1 MARST
6 TALDKGMITLF
17 PAAEEAAERR
27 RQEALPQLPDRQTGA
42 RRRWPAS
49 PAMPAY
55 QPVTVL
61 GKPLLWLREDVMGFA
76 MIALGPSRVETI
88 LAAMPLD
95 AAADDHWV
103 TMPDGQMI
111 CDRSGTFIRTAD
123 WLFPSGQS
131 REPVTMLSRRVP
143 DAGARQKLER
153 DPAYDLSDMDDDSLA
168 QTYRRY
174 CRQPNHPVT
183 LACVQELAR
192 RHGSLA
198 C

>member
-6 TALDKGMITLF
+6 GDLGNVMITLF

-27 RQEALPQLPDRQTGA
+27 RRAALPPLPERQTGA
-42 RRRWPAS
+42 RRRWPVS
-49 PAMPAY
+49 PDQPAY

-61 GKPLLWLREDVMGFA
+61 GKPMIWLRDDVMAFA
-76 MIALGPSRVETI
+76 MIALGPGRVETI
-88 LAAMPLD
+88 LTALPLD

-111 CDRSGTFIRTAD
+111 CDRSGAFMRMAD
-123 WLFPSGQS
+123 WLFPSGQT
-131 REPVTMLSRRVP
+131 RTPMPRLARRVP
-143 DAGARQKLER
+143 DAGARQKIEH

-168 QTYRRY
+168 QTYRRF
-174 CRQPNHPVT
+174 CRQPNHPIT
-183 LACVQELAR
+183 LACVQELAK
-192 RHGSLA
+192 RHGNLA